1 MEKLQSQFIESQ
13 HNHIPLFKYTAW
25 VCIASGFV
33 SNWQTFEDFGSK
45 VQRNKFMRH

>member
-1 MEKLQSQFIESQ
+1 MEKLQSQFVTSQ
-13 HNHIPLFKYTAW
+13 LKHIPLFKYTAK

-45 VQRNKFMRH
+45 VQRNKSLPQ